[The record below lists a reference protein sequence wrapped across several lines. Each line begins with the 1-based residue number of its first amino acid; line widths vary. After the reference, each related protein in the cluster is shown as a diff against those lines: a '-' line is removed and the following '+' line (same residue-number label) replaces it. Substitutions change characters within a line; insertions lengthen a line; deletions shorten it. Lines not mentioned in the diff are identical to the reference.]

1 METVPLY
8 QKKFDIQS
16 SDLDFAGKLKLSA
29 LFGYFQDIAS
39 LHAANLG
46 VGIEKIEPLGVGWAL
61 IRMRVEVVR
70 YPGAGETL
78 LIETWY
84 PEPKRFEFE
93 RDFAVMD
100 KDGIIMAKAMSS
112 WIVFDIKTRELR
124 KSDLISPEF
133 PLSSRGRALE
143 GKFVKLKAF
152 GSLELVAKKVIRDE
166 DADRNGHLNNAKYI
180 DFIMDCLTME
190 ERNRYQVKQFE
201 INYNNEALPGDGIL
215 FYKDTSALGS
225 NLIYFEGVHETDRKS
240 IFKAQLEIMVRGA
253 VPILKQHVN

>member
-1 METVPLY
+1 MEATPVY
-8 QKKFDIQS
+8 QKQYHVEPEDVG
-16 SDLDFAGKLKLSA
+16 LDQRTKLSA

-46 VGIEKIEPLGVGWAL
+46 VGIEKLAPLGLSWAL

-84 PEPKRFEFE
+84 PEPKKFEFE
-93 RDFAVMD
+93 RDFAVCD
-100 KDGIIMAKAMSS
+100 VNGNTIAKAMSS
-112 WIVFDIKTRELR
+112 WIVFDVKTRELR
-124 KSDLISPEF
+124 KSGLISPEF
-133 PLSSRGRALE
+133 PLSTRGRALE

-152 GSLELVAKKVIRDE
+152 GPLELVAKKEIREE

-190 ERNRYQVKQFE
+190 EQKRYQVKQIE
-201 INYNNEALPGDGIL
+201 INYNNEALPGDEIL
-215 FYKDTSALGS
+215 FYKDISALSS
-225 NLIYFEGVHETDRKS
+225 NLIYFEGNHEIDRKS
-240 IFKAQLEIMVRGA
+240 IFKAQLEITV
-253 VPILKQHVN
+253 